1 MTTSEII
8 NLINT
13 ITLRAE
19 KNTIEQG
26 VITLCNSDNTYN
38 VLITGSSG
46 QLYKISPL
54 NSDKTTYSNRDSVL
68 IGYAFANNAI
78 PNILGKSEIEI
89 PEEEEVVVKEKAVSA
104 SMHCAMGNWA
114 QGYIKYSV
122 SNTAW
127 TLESTFTSYDSDNC
141 YNICLDTS
149 GNIYMVETGSEDY
162 LRKYTS
168 SGTFVDEFQFEV

>member
-1 MTTSEII
+1 MTTTELI

-13 ITLRAE
+13 ISLRDK
-19 KNTIEQG
+19 KNSIEQG
-26 VITLCNSDNTYN
+26 RIMRVNPDNTYN

-54 NSDKTTYSNRDSVL
+54 NDSTTIYNVGDNVL
-68 IGYAFANNAI
+68 VGYAFENNAI
-78 PNILGKSEIEI
+78 PNILGKSALEI
-89 PEEEEVVVKEKAVSA
+89 PEEEEVVVKEKAINA
-104 SMHCAMGNWA
+104 GMYCAMGNWA
-114 QGYIKYSV
+114 QGLIKYII

-127 TLESTFTSYDSDNC
+127 TLDSAFTSYDSDNC

-149 GNIYMVETGSEDY
+149 SNIYMVETGSEDY